1 MLENLGNLTEANLR
15 VMQAEDSLAITTQE
29 LEQAAVAAAVA
40 LLEIF
45 PADARLDAFK
55 SKHAEYETAQGNLE
69 ALREIKRQ
77 MLEAL

>member
-29 LEQAAVAAAVA
+29 LEQTAVAAAVA
-40 LLEIF
+40 LLDLF
-45 PADARLDAFK
+45 PADPRLEAFK
-55 SKHAEYETAQGNLE
+55 AKHAEYLVTQGNLE
-69 ALREIKRQ
+69 ELIEIKRQ